1 MLLEN
6 NRMSTPPTLR
16 DLQKEYKQKIAE
28 YDSEVANALA
38 TDDRYALPGIRKR
51 NEEIAK
57 LLEQMLVA
65 VAGDPQA
72 MRGEREELVRTLNR
86 IESDYAGLAKSTDA
100 LQRLRMMRTTDAGVA
115 RKEFNWYLFLFI
127 LACTGILFMALFAGQ
142 NMLATTTRP
151 AMPASTAPLV

>member
-16 DLQKEYKQKIAE
+16 DLQQQYKQKLAQ
-28 YDSEVANALA
+28 YDTRVENALA
-38 TDDRYALPGIRKR
+38 MNDGSALPGIRKL
-51 NEEIAK
+51 NEEIAV
-57 LLEQMLVA
+57 LLEQMLTG
-65 VAGDPQA
+65 VAGDPQSI
-72 MRGEREELVRTLNR
+72 RKEREELVRTLNR
-86 IESDYAGLAKSTDA
+86 IESDYEGITKSTDA
-100 LQRLRMMRTTDAGVA
+100 LQRLRMLRATETGVA

-127 LACTGILFMALFAGQ
+127 LTCAGILFMALFAGQ